1 MHYRTVY
8 LLGLVLTFS
17 PFPMK
22 AQKDLS
28 IAGKE
33 TGSIKQHAPYVEAA
47 SEPGWVLF
55 RDDNPF
61 EAEKIFLQQ
70 PDLFNLTSKDEM
82 RFWKE
87 RYDRAGNRHLRYI
100 QYHDGI
106 RVEGAELTVHERN
119 GKIHLVSGIYAS
131 QLEIGSVPQIS
142 YDHAIDLALA
152 ALPAEIYLWEDPR
165 AESRYKER
173 NRNAAATLYP
183 QPELL
188 IVRNARPENEVPEY
202 RLAWKVVISAK
213 MPRRTEALYL
223 DAATGEVLRR
233 KNLEHACGTVNNWPD
248 FETTFNGEQFIEVS
262 DESCYQGYVS
272 EASYDDCVLTN
283 SAEYSFDAATG
294 DPYCYNS
301 ILLPWNNGMQ
311 MGFSS
316 LYAIDQVMD
325 AFKISY
331 DHEGFSGTGDV
342 VDVYNEVV
350 FYDEN
355 DLPFTNGA
363 SFNSFTGDMHL
374 GRGISYFNSLDD
386 YNTVDIVGHE
396 FTHGIIND
404 AHFDAL
410 DLEGEAGA
418 VNEAL
423 CDLFGEFAN
432 LSGLVDWKLG
442 AEKSDGA
449 IRHYDNPK
457 AYGFP
462 DTYLGDYWYSGSG
475 DNGGIHTNCTVL
487 DYCFYLMANGG
498 SGTNDHGET
507 YDVTPLANGK
517 WDMYDIAWQAMMQY
531 IDGDDDFIT
540 TRNCF
545 IQAAKDLFG
554 SCSQEVIITG
564 EAFKAVGI
572 SHYAPQALATICG
585 TYSSSLPT
593 VIEGI
598 LAVSNAVV
606 FNSSYITAC
615 TATLNAGTNIVAKS
629 SEYVNLLPGFEAK
642 SGAVFEA
649 YLNECSTS
657 KYDPNDLRLI
667 VPEKPIELSSETR
680 MEISMHPNPADNE
693 TVISYVSGS
702 EPCTFT
708 ISDIAGRVMHE
719 STWQPATTGNL
730 QEIRLDTSPFPNGI
744 YACILKSG
752 NIIESEKLVVQ
763 H

>member
-1 MHYRTVY
+1 MQYATIYILCLAVVHTPFSLMAQGDYSKTHKESGNSKQY
-8 LLGLVLTFS
+8 L
-17 PFPMK
+17 
-22 AQKDLS
+22 Q
-28 IAGKE
+28 
-33 TGSIKQHAPYVEAA
+33 YVEPA
-47 SEPGWVLF
+47 SQPGWILF
-55 RDDNPF
+55 RDHTPF
-61 EAEKIFLQQ
+61 DAEKIFLQQ
-70 PDLFNLTSKDEM
+70 PDLFELTGKDEM
-82 RFWKE
+82 RIWKE
-87 RYDRAGNRHLRYI
+87 QYDKAGNRHLRYI

-119 GKIHLVSGIYAS
+119 GKIHLVSGNHAAN
-131 QLEIGSVPQIS
+131 LEIGIMPQIS
-142 YDHAIDLALA
+142 YEQAIDLAMA
-152 ALPAEIYLWEDPR
+152 ALPAEMYLWEDPK

-173 NRNAAATLYP
+173 NKNEAATLFP

-188 IVRNARPENEVPEY
+188 IVRNDPLKNNSTNY
-202 RLAWKVVISAK
+202 KLAWSVVISAK
-213 MPRRTEALYL
+213 LPRRTEAIYI
-223 DAATGEVLRR
+223 DATTGALLQS
-233 KNLEHACGTVNNWPD
+233 KNMEHACGTVNFWPD

-262 DESCYQGYVS
+262 DESCYQNFVT

-294 DPYCYNS
+294 DPYCYHS

-325 AFKISY
+325 AFKISF

-342 VDVYNEVV
+342 VDVYNEAV

-355 DLPFTNGA
+355 EEPFTNGA
-363 SFNSFTGDMHL
+363 SFNSFSDNMYL

-386 YNTVDIVGHE
+386 YNTIDIVGHE

-507 YDVTPLANGK
+507 YNVTPLDNGM
-517 WDMYDIAWQAMMQY
+517 WDIYDIAWQAMMHY

-545 IQAAKDLFG
+545 IQAAKDLYG
-554 SCSQEVIITG
+554 SCSEEVIITS

-572 SHYAPQALATICG
+572 SHYSQQALANICG
-585 TYSSSLPT
+585 TYSSSLPN
-593 VIEGI
+593 VFEGI

-606 FNSSYITAC
+606 VNSTYIGTCA
-615 TATLNAGTNIVAKS
+615 ATINSGANVTAKS
-629 SEYVNLLPGFEAK
+629 SEYINLLPGFQAK
-642 SGAVFEA
+642 SGALFEA
-649 YLNECSTS
+649 YLNECSAS
-657 KYDPNDLRLI
+657 KYDPNDLRI
-667 VPEKPIELSSETR
+667 IAPEKPIELSSQTN

-693 TVISYVSGS
+693 TVI
-702 EPCTFT
+702 TFT
-708 ISDIAGRVMHE
+708 SQKEPFSLTVTDIAGRMMYE
-719 STWQPATTGNL
+719 ITGQPDNAGNL
-730 QEIRLDTSPFPNGI
+730 QEISLNTSLFPNGI
-744 YACILKSG
+744 YACLLKSG
-752 NIIESEKLVVQ
+752 RHLKAEKLLVQ